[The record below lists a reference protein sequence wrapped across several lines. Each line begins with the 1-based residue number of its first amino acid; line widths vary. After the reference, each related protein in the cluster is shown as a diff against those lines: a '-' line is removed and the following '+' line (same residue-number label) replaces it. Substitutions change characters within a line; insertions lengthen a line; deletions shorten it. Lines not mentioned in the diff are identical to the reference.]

1 MEIGKKIHQFRK
13 LSGISQEQLAEKL
26 NVSRQTIS
34 KWETGAT
41 LPDIQSIVKFCNIF
55 QVTLNDLLLDE
66 KNTNHTDQI
75 TLQDLIQIH
84 IRNRKMT
91 LLLTSGL
98 LFIMASI
105 LSAIFIMVLHSVM
118 LRLEYL
124 FYRYITIGE
133 YIYMPINYLSFSI
146 PAILS
151 FIIGISLCICYI
163 IKNKKSKK
171 D

>member
-91 LLLTSGL
+91 LLLISGL

-105 LSAIFIMVLHSVM
+105 LSAILW
-118 LRLEYL
+118 Y
-124 FYRYITIGE
+124 Y
-133 YIYMPINYLSFSI
+133 
-146 PAILS
+146 ILS
-151 FIIGISLCICYI
+151 C
-163 IKNKKSKK
+163 
-171 D
+171 

>member
-1 MEIGKKIHQFRK
+1 M
-13 LSGISQEQLAEKL
+13 
-26 NVSRQTIS
+26 
-34 KWETGAT
+34 
-41 LPDIQSIVKFCNIF
+41 
-55 QVTLNDLLLDE
+55 NDLLLDE

-91 LLLTSGL
+91 LLLTSSL

>member
-66 KNTNHTDQI
+66 KNTNLSTVTSVSSACCQTI
-75 TLQDLIQIH
+75 KLLQC
-84 IRNRKMT
+84 
-91 LLLTSGL
+91 S
-98 LFIMASI
+98 
-105 LSAIFIMVLHSVM
+105 
-118 LRLEYL
+118 
-124 FYRYITIGE
+124 
-133 YIYMPINYLSFSI
+133 
-146 PAILS
+146 
-151 FIIGISLCICYI
+151 
-163 IKNKKSKK
+163 KNSC
-171 D
+171 